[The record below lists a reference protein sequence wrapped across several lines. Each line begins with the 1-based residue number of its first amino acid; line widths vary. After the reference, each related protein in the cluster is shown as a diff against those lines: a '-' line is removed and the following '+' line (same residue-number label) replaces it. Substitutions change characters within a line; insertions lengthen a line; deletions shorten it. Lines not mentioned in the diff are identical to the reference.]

1 VQVMEAAMEFAS
13 GDDMSAEMSVALLPR
28 RFGGFRTT
36 FYISKLHVEG
46 KVILPEIFIVGN

>member
-1 VQVMEAAMEFAS
+1 MEFAS